1 MKKILI
7 TLMSTACLAIGAC
20 ESTQTTNRGNTGW
33 TDLFNGKDLSGW
45 TCEGDMSA
53 WGVED
58 GEIVTEKPGQGWW
71 LRTDR
76 MYRDFELTLDF
87 WLPEGGNSGIG
98 LRGSSNGDPAFTGME
113 VQILDTHGQTPDVH
127 NCGAVYEAIAPTS
140 MAVKPAGEWNSYRI
154 RLVDDTLDVWLNG
167 EHIHDGQKLDSRGF
181 FRKPEQK
188 MPLDAR
194 ATTGYISIQDH
205 GHPFRFKNIRIK
217 DLSPDPEPAGM
228 VHLIDKDLDN
238 WFSEDNA
245 TWSNDGGTLIG
256 HDGPGHL
263 FTKKKYTDFEM
274 RSLVKISDHGN
285 SGMYFRTKPNPDA
298 NNPWPIGYEAQI
310 DQHDPKN
317 YTGCVYNAAWPQSGP
332 GKNGPITK
340 DEHWFDYRVRAVGD
354 HIQTWINGVPFVDA
368 HLDQYDSGSFAVQG
382 HNPGSVVEFRDLRV
396 IELD

>member
-1 MKKILI
+1 MKKILT
-7 TLMSTACLAIGAC
+7 TLMGTACLALGAC
-20 ESTQTTNRGNTGW
+20 ASTQSTQRDNNAW
-33 TDLFNGKDLSGW
+33 TDLFNGKDLTGW
-45 TCEGDMSA
+45 ACEGDMSA

-71 LRTDR
+71 LRTER

-154 RLVDDTLDVWLNG
+154 RLVGDTLDVWLNG

-245 TWSNDGGTLIG
+245 TWSNDGGTLVG